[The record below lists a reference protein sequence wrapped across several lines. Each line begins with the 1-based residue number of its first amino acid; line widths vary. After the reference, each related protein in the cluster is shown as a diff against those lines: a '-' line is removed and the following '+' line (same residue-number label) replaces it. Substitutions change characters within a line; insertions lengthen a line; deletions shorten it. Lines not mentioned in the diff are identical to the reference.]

1 MEFFFSEYETEQI
14 IFVQKNHISVMK
26 GDHNENKNKYREN
39 TPDPLN
45 KTGA

>member
-1 MEFFFSEYETEQI
+1 MKLNKLYLFR
-14 IFVQKNHISVMK
+14 KNHISVMK
-26 GDHNENKNKYREN
+26 GEHNENKNKYREN